1 MFDMTKRVQTGLYL
15 FDSNNVNSLASPSPH
30 FERLLATS
38 AACVSSEMDETLIEF
53 VHRCEELYD
62 ISNKEY
68 RDRV

>member
-38 AACVSSEMDETLIEF
+38 AACASSKMDENLKEF
-53 VHRCEELYD
+53 VHKCEELYEM
-62 ISNKEY
+62 SNKKY
-68 RDRV
+68 RDRA